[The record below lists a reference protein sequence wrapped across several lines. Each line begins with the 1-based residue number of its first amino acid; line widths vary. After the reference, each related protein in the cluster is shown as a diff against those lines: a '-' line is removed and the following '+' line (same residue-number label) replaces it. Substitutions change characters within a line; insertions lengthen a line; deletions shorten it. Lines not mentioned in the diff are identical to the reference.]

1 MNGWGR
7 LLPFLVEQGVA
18 RGVVVVLVVV
28 ALVQARGLDFRLGFD
43 LTEESE
49 PRSKDFATAG
59 TGWHICIFGSAAVC
73 FLRNC

>member
-28 ALVQARGLDFRLGFD
+28 VVVALVVRGLDFGVD
-43 LTEESE
+43 L
-49 PRSKDFATAG
+49 D
-59 TGWHICIFGSAAVC
+59 
-73 FLRNC
+73 N

>member
-28 ALVQARGLDFRLGFD
+28 ALVQARGLDFGLGLDF
-43 LTEESE
+43 TESE
-49 PRSKDFATAG
+49 LRPDFATGAG
-59 TGWHICIFGSAAVC
+59 TGWRV
-73 FLRNC
+73 